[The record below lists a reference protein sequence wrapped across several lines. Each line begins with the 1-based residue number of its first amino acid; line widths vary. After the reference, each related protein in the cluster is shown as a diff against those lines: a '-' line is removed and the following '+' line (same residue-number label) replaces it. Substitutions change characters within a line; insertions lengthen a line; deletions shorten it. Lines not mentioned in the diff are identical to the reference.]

1 MRFLALSPQAALL
14 LMAGVAV
21 AILLAYLI
29 RPRRRR
35 IVVGSH
41 LIWRRVGAGARA
53 GREPLRWLLSL
64 LLAMAIGLAIAL
76 ALARPE
82 VAAVAGDARRIVLV
96 MDTAPTMAARTRDGA
111 SRWRHALQQAQR
123 IIQGAGP
130 ASEFAVLDTMG
141 QAPSTEFVDAA
152 AALDRLT
159 RLEPA
164 RAGSA
169 RMPWLPP
176 EDPTAPWRREVV
188 LVTDGVAPLEVTAR
202 AQVQSV
208 FEAADNAAILSFEAR
223 PEPRD
228 PTRYQA
234 LVQVLNASPAD
245 RRVLLELSGEDRFL
259 ASRELEI
266 PAGQSVYPVFDVSAF
281 AAGTL
286 RARVRLAGDA
296 LSADD
301 LAYTV
306 IPPHAPRQVV
316 LVSTG
321 NRWLEQVLGLLPGIL
336 LTVVTPDDYAATT
349 DQEQAAELFI
359 FDGFA
364 PSAPP
369 RSSALLFGPGMPAWI
384 EGTASEVGKVVVTR
398 WDPSHP
404 LSQDLPWRD
413 LHVRRAGLQSAA
425 VAAGGIP
432 SAAAG
437 GPPAETEGGVPVVQ
451 ARGSAEGERAQALVG
466 TLVGSGSTPRPWV
479 RVGFALSDS
488 NLAQQAGFPV
498 FMSRAIEWLSPRP
511 VPLVRDLGVIELPWG
526 RVTVTDGGGH
536 TVAVAGGADA
546 TRFEAQRPGIYRARQ
561 GDIEHTV
568 VVNALDP
575 RHAGINRSRFAG
587 TPRNAPMTAEP
598 PPSPVEPWWLLA
610 AVALVLLV
618 IEWMTYSRRLTV

>member
-1 MRFLALSPQAALL
+1 MRFLAFSPQAAMLL
-14 LMAGVAV
+14 VASVAV
-21 AILLAYLI
+21 AVLLAYLI

-41 LIWRRVGAGARA
+41 LIWRRVGASARA
-53 GREPLRWLLSL
+53 RSEPLRWLLSL

-82 VAAVAGDARRIVLV
+82 VAAVAGHARRIVLV
-96 MDTAPTMAARTRDGA
+96 MDTAPTMAAVTRDGA

-123 IIQGAGP
+123 IVQGAGP

-141 QAPSTEFVDAA
+141 QAPSPEFVDAGE
-152 AALDRLT
+152 ALDRLA

-164 RAGSA
+164 TAGTA

-176 EDPTAPWRREVV
+176 DDPTAHWRHELV
-188 LVTDGVAPLEVTAR
+188 LVTDGVAPLEVAAR

-223 PEPRD
+223 PEPSD

-234 LVQVLNASPAD
+234 LAQVLNASTAD
-245 RRVLLELSGEDRFL
+245 RRVVLELSGANRVL
-259 ASRELEI
+259 VSRELEV
-266 PAGQSVYPVFDVSAF
+266 PAGQSVYPVFDVSGF

-301 LAYTV
+301 VAYTV
-306 IPPHAPRQVV
+306 VAPHAPRRVV

-321 NRWLEQVLGLLPGIL
+321 NRWLEQVLGLLPGIRP
-336 LTVVTPDDYAATT
+336 TVVTPDDYAAIT
-349 DQEQAAELFI
+349 DQEDAADLFI

-364 PSAPP
+364 PSVPP
-369 RSSALLFGPGMPAWI
+369 RGGALLFGPGMPAWI
-384 EGTASEVGKVVVTR
+384 DGTASEVGKVAVTR

-413 LHVRRAGLQSAA
+413 LHVRRAGLQGPAI
-425 VAAGGIP
+425 AAGGVP
-432 SAAAG
+432 VVAA
-437 GPPAETEGGVPVVQ
+437 GGVPVVQ
-451 ARGSAEGERAQALVG
+451 ARGSAEGVLVGTLVG
-466 TLVGSGSTPRPWV
+466 TLVGSGRAPRPWV

-488 NLAQQAGFPV
+488 NLAHQAGFPV
-498 FMSRAIEWLSPRP
+498 FMSRAIEWLSPRS
-511 VPLVRDLGVIELPWG
+511 VPLVRDLGMVGLPWG
-526 RVTVTDGGGH
+526 RVTVTDDGGH
-536 TVAVAGGADA
+536 PVAVTGGADS
-546 TRFEAQRPGIYRARQ
+546 TRFEAQRPGIYRARD

-575 RHAGINRSRFAG
+575 RHAEINRSRFAG
-587 TPRNAPMTAEP
+587 TPQSTSMTAEP

-610 AVALVLLV
+610 AVALVLLA

>member
-1 MRFLALSPQAALL
+1 MRFLAFSPQAVLL
-14 LMAGVAV
+14 LVASVAV
-21 AILLAYLI
+21 AVLLAYLI
-29 RPRRRR
+29 RPRRR

-53 GREPLRWLLSL
+53 RREPWRWLLSL
-64 LLAMAIGLAIAL
+64 LLATAIGIAIAL

-82 VAAVAGDARRIVLV
+82 VAAVAGHARRIVLV

-123 IIQGAGP
+123 IVQGAGP

-141 QAPSTEFVDAA
+141 QAPSPEFVDAGE
-152 AALDRLT
+152 ALDRLA

-164 RAGSA
+164 TAGTA

-176 EDPTAPWRREVV
+176 DDPRARWRQELV
-188 LVTDGVAPLEVTAR
+188 LVTDGVAPLEVAAR

-208 FEAADNAAILSFEAR
+208 FEGADNAAILSFEAR

-234 LVQVLNASPAD
+234 LAQVLNASTAD
-245 RRVLLELSGEDRFL
+245 RRVVLELSGENRVL
-259 ASRELEI
+259 VSHELEV
-266 PAGQSVYPVFDVSAF
+266 PAGQSVSPVFDVSAF

-296 LSADD
+296 LPADD
-301 LAYTV
+301 LAYTAV
-306 IPPHAPRQVV
+306 PPHAPRRVV

-336 LTVVTPDDYAATT
+336 LTVVTPDDYAAMS
-349 DQEQAAELFI
+349 DQEQAADLFI

-364 PSAPP
+364 PSVPP
-369 RSSALLFGPGMPAWI
+369 RGGALLFGPGMPSWI
-384 EGTASEVGKVVVTR
+384 DGTASEVGKVAVTR
-398 WDPSHP
+398 WDSSHP

-413 LHVRRAGLQSAA
+413 LHVRRAGLQGPAMAA
-425 VAAGGIP
+425 
-432 SAAAG
+432 
-437 GPPAETEGGVPVVQ
+437 GGVPVVQ
-451 ARGSAEGERAQALVG
+451 ARGSAEGVLVGTLVG
-466 TLVGSGSTPRPWV
+466 TLVGSGRAPRPWV

-488 NLAQQAGFPV
+488 NLAHQAGFPV

-511 VPLVRDLGVIELPWG
+511 VPLMRDLGMVELPWG
-526 RVTVTDGGGH
+526 RVTVTDAGGH
-536 TVAVAGGADA
+536 PVAVTGGADS
-546 TRFEAQRPGIYRARQ
+546 TRFEARRPGIYRVRD

-575 RHAGINRSRFAG
+575 RHAEINRSRFAG
-587 TPRNAPMTAEP
+587 TPQSTPVTAEP